1 MVNQIYVNFNHLY
14 DMLNVMKFN
23 IYLNIY
29 QLLFLGTT
37 GIADA

>member
-1 MVNQIYVNFNHLY
+1 MVNRIYVNFNHLY

-23 IYLNIY
+23 IYR
-29 QLLFLGTT
+29 LLFLGTT